1 MSDHEILMEL
11 LEEKRRN
18 EKQRKIQ
25 LIFTVVG
32 IAALIIVLAVIWAK
46 LSASVREVQT
56 NIDRINTATQEIT
69 GLFDGL
75 KDAGYE
81 NADQALKDLHDTTE
95 KINELYDAF
104 GENGA
109 EGQRQGIEAMNSA
122 VEKINGFF
130 DSLSESGI
138 TQGVND
144 AKDWFLGLLG

>member
-18 EKQRKIQ
+18 EKQRKTQ
-25 LIFTVVG
+25 LIITIGVIAVLVIALVV
-32 IAALIIVLAVIWAK
+32 VWAK
-46 LSASVREVQT
+46 LSVSIREVQT
-56 NIDRINTATQEIT
+56 NIDRINMATQEIT

-81 NADQALKDLHDTTE
+81 NAEQALKDLHDTTV
-95 KINELYDAF
+95 KINEFFDAF

-109 EGQRQGIEAMNSA
+109 ESLEQGIEAMNSA

-144 AKDWFLGLLG
+144 AKDWLLGLLG